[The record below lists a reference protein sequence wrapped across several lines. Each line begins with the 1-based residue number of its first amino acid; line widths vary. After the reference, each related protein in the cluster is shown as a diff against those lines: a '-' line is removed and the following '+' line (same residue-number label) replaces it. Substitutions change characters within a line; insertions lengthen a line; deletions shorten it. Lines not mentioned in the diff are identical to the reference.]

1 MATIYDVAKKAGVSK
16 TLVSR
21 VLNNQSGVG
30 PESKKRIMAAM
41 QELQYKP
48 NALARSLVLQ
58 RTNVIGVILD
68 SLTEPYFFDV
78 IRGLEDKVKENQF
91 RAIFCSGRYDRRE
104 KETYIDFFSNGV
116 TDGAIIYGS
125 DLDDADLIRKRAE
138 MNFPFVVVENEV
150 EDANVN
156 NVLIDDMYGSKLAID
171 HLLSCGCKNIMHVTG
186 ARRHKASLRR
196 WQGYL
201 EAMTQQNLS
210 QYISVIECED
220 FGEKEGYRAVKTFLQ
235 NHRKEDVPE
244 AIYFGADNTA
254 FGGMAALE
262 DAGFRIPEDIRIVGF
277 DDDKPQNLERKVK
290 KLTTIR
296 QPLYQVGTKA
306 VEILLQQIHNP
317 DTPRQKIV
325 IKPELIIRETT

>member
-30 PESKKRIMAAM
+30 PESKRRILEAM

-58 RTNVIGVILD
+58 RTNVVGVILD
-68 SLTEPYFFDV
+68 SLTEQYFFDV
-78 IRGLEDKVKENQF
+78 IRGVEDKVKENNF
-91 RAIFCSGRYDRRE
+91 RVIFCSGRNDRRE

-125 DLDDADLIRKRAE
+125 DLDDADLIRKRARME
-138 MNFPFVVVENEV
+138 FPFVVVENEV

-156 NVLIDDMYGSKLAID
+156 NVLVDNAYGSKLAID
-171 HLLSCGCKNIMHVTG
+171 HLVEKGSRRIMHITG
-186 ARRHKASLRR
+186 AKGTKASLHR

-201 EAMTQQNLS
+201 AAMQLHGLG
-210 QYISVIECED
+210 QYSSVIECDKYGVDVGYEAVKN
-220 FGEKEGYRAVKTFLQ
+220 FLRTHTEKEL
-235 NHRKEDVPE
+235 PE

-262 DAGFRIPEDIRIVGF
+262 EAEIRIPEDIRIVGF
-277 DDDKPQNLERKVK
+277 DDDKPWELERKPK

-296 QPLYQVGTKA
+296 QPLYEVGAKA
-306 VEILLQQIHNP
+306 VEILLQQIREP
-317 DTPRQKIV
+317 DTPRQKV
-325 IKPELIIRETT
+325 VVKPELVIRETT